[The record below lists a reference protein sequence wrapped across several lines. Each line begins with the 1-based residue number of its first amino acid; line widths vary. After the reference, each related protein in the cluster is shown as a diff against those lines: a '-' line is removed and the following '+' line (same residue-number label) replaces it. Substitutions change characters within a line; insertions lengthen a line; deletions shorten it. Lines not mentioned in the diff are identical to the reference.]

1 MQETEKEFLCLEE
14 LGTFN
19 RELIEYP
26 INNIQIVI
34 TSDI

>member
-1 MQETEKEFLCLEE
+1 MQETEKEFLRLEE

-19 RELIEYP
+19 RELIEYL
-26 INNIQIVI
+26 NNIQIVI